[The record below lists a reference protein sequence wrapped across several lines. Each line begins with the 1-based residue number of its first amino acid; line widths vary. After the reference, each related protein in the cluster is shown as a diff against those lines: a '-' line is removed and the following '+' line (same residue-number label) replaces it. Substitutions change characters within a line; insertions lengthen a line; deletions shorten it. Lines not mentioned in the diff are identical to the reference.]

1 MGIDKPG
8 PGEEI
13 VMPKVEVIKSQEAIS
28 AQEKAEQ
35 INREVRELAHETLSE
50 EQVRQQI
57 TEVYGEL
64 LKEIAVLKLNREI
77 KKAQKAGN
85 PIKGLTLDQFEPG
98 QLEVVEKE
106 EDAEGNLYLL
116 TMEFVNPITSF
127 KNRFEYSSRGERL
140 GKGLCHETTI
150 EWLTSFDDDID
161 DLSFSK
167 KMAVYKDGEWKKVE

>member
-8 PGEEI
+8 PGEGI
-13 VMPKVEVIKSQEAIS
+13 VMPKIETVESAEVIS

-35 INREVRELAHETLSE
+35 INREIRELAHETLSE
-50 EQVRQQI
+50 EQVRQKI

-64 LKEIAVLKLNREI
+64 LKEVALLKLNREI

-85 PIKGLTLDQFEPG
+85 PTEGLKLDLFEPG
-98 QLEVVEKE
+98 ELTVVEKE
-106 EDAEGNLYLL
+106 EDSEGNLCLL
-116 TMEFVNPITSF
+116 TMEFVNPITFF
-127 KNRFEYSSRGERL
+127 KNRFEYSSKGERL

-167 KMAVYKDGEWKKVE
+167 KMVIYKNEEWKKVE